1 MRHICTSSIAAL
13 AMTAF
18 AAAETHTIVVDD
30 TGFTPD
36 SIVVAP
42 GDSILFDAPCGTRVR
57 TGNPCESDGMLDI
70 LNPPPTC
77 PGMSPW
83 QVPQFA
89 SAVLPV
95 YTEGYNFEC
104 DGIHTA
110 EIIVVGDGAVHQV
123 PGDYATIGEAVAAA
137 ESGDTIEIA
146 AGTYLEHDIAIEFKT
161 LTLRGEANPDG
172 TPGVTIDAQQQGRI
186 LELVGGGDEPGE
198 PGLIFVDNIV
208 LTGGLTDGDGGGV
221 SITNCS
227 PVFRNCTITG
237 NTCTGNGGGAHVS
250 RAAEN
255 ASWITA
261 EPRFARSTISLN
273 HAATGGGLYSVGD
286 QENGGCLTKVT
297 GCIITENTA
306 SDGIAGIYH
315 LGGGDTS
322 VTYSII
328 CGNYPGQYDGW
339 IWLNSY
345 NSCALTNCLDDDD
358 DGVPDGCV
366 GGDADG
372 ILHIPSEYPTL
383 SLAWDEIEDGNTI
396 MIAAGEYGIDDT
408 NTFRAEDMTI
418 SVIGE
423 TNDDGSP
430 AVVLDGENDSVQLAM
445 AIVGPGAGNAT
456 VENIHF
462 KRFGG
467 GLGLLNC
474 TGEVRNCIIENGD
487 ANVTG
492 LYLASFQGTVES
504 CRIIDNDSS
513 FLGAGIV
520 VLDQPDAPPSTV
532 SVIDCVIEGNYA
544 SFILGGG
551 WGGVI
556 INDEASTVDLIG
568 CTITGNSGADG
579 GGLKV
584 YAPANVSLT
593 NTAVCSNAF
602 SGQINGDWVDNGGN
616 CVQSSC
622 NDCETPCPGDIDGS
636 GTVNVTDLLTVIGSW
651 GNPYDVGDLLLVI
664 SEWGNTCP

>member
-1 MRHICTSSIAAL
+1 MS
-13 AMTAF
+13 AF

-57 TGNPCESDGMLDI
+57 TGNPCASDGMLDI

-110 EIIVVGDGAVHQV
+110 EIIVVGDGAVHLV

-146 AGTYLEHDIAIEFKT
+146 AGTYAEHDIAIEFKT

-172 TPGVTIDAQQQGRI
+172 TPGVTIDAQQQGRV

-198 PGLIFVDNIV
+198 PGLILIDNIV
-208 LTGGLTDGDGGGV
+208 LTGGSIDGDGGGV

-227 PVFRNCTITG
+227 PILRNCTITG
-237 NTCTGNGGGAHVS
+237 NTCTGNGGGAHVA
-250 RAAEN
+250 RAAES
-255 ASWITA
+255 APWITA
-261 EPRFARSTISLN
+261 QPRFARSTVSLN
-273 HAATGGGLYSVGD
+273 HAADGGGIYSVGD
-286 QENGGCLTKVT
+286 QENGGCLTRVT
-297 GCIITENTA
+297 GCLITENTA
-306 SDGIAGIYH
+306 DDGIAGIYH

-328 CGNYPGQYDGW
+328 CGNYPGQLDGQ
-339 IWLNSY
+339 ISMSSY

-358 DGVPDGCV
+358 DGVPDGCAS
-366 GGDADG
+366 GDADG
-372 ILHIPSEYPTL
+372 ILHVPTEYPTL
-383 SLAWDEIEDGNTI
+383 RLAWEEVEDGNTI
-396 MIAAGEYGIDDT
+396 MIAAGEYGTDGA
-408 NTFRAEDMTI
+408 NEFRAEDMTI
-418 SVIGE
+418 SIIGE
-423 TNDDGSP
+423 TNDDGTP
-430 AVVLDGENDSVQLAM
+430 AVIIDGENDSVQLYM
-445 AIVGPGAGNAT
+445 AILGDGTGYAT

-467 GLGLLNC
+467 GLGMGNC
-474 TGEVRNCIIENGD
+474 SGEIRNCIIEDGY

-492 LYLASFQGTVES
+492 LYLLNFQGTVES
-504 CRIIDNDSS
+504 CRISDNNSN
-513 FLGAGIV
+513 FFAAGI
-520 VLDQPDAPPSTV
+520 LIQDDPNNAPSNI
-532 SVIDCVIEGNYA
+532 SLIDCVVENNYA
-544 SFILGGG
+544 AFVWGGG
-551 WGGVI
+551 WGGVTCGDG
-556 INDEASTVDLIG
+556 NGTVDLTG
-568 CTITGNSGADG
+568 CTITANSGADG
-579 GGLKV
+579 GGLRA
-584 YAPANVSLT
+584 YAPWVTSLT
-593 NTAVCSNAF
+593 DTAVCGNEIPE
-602 SGQINGDWVDNGGN
+602 QILGDWVDNGGN
-616 CVQSSC
+616 CVQVFC
-622 NDCETPCPGDIDGS
+622 DDCDAACPGDYDGN
-636 GTVNVTDLLTVIGSW
+636 GTVNVSDLLTVIGSW
-651 GNPYDVGDLLLVI
+651 NDPYDVGDLLLVI
-664 SEWGNTCP
+664 SEWNTTCP